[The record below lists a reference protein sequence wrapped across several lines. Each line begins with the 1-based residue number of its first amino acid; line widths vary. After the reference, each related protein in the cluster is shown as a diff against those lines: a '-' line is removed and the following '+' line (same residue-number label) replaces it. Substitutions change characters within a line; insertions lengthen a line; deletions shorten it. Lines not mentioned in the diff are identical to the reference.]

1 MTASAISRV
10 GKALAVAATRNR
22 SDDERDQLMTQNA
35 QLRARV
41 SKLEE
46 ENAYLRETLAA
57 TEAKLVKARRGRKDV
72 APAPAE
78 SDGKLYFEGVEVIT
92 QTQAAAQLGVDQG
105 TVSRWVK
112 AKKLKTV
119 KVPWRRWP
127 MIVASSL

>member
-1 MTASAISRV
+1 MTASATRIGS
-10 GKALAVAATRNR
+10 ALAVAATRNR
-22 SDDERDQLMTQNA
+22 SDDERDQLLTQNA

-57 TEAKLVKARRGRKDV
+57 TEAKLVKARRGKP

-78 SDGKLYFEGVEVIT
+78 ETDGKLYFEGEEVIT
-92 QTQAAAQLGVDQG
+92 QTQAAGRLGVDQG
-105 TVSRWVK
+105 TVSRWVH

>member
-1 MTASAISRV
+1 MTALASRRI
-10 GKALAVAATRNR
+10 GSALASTVSQSR
-22 SDDERDQLMTQNA
+22 SDDERDQLLLQNE

-41 SKLEE
+41 SKQEKE
-46 ENAYLRETLAA
+46 IAYLRETLAA
-57 TEAKLVKARRGRKDV
+57 TEAKLVKARRGRHDV

-78 SDGKLYFEGVEVIT
+78 SDGKLYFEGEEVIT
-92 QTQAAAQLGVDQG
+92 QTQAAGRLGVDQG
-105 TVSRWVK
+105 TVSRWVH

>member
-1 MTASAISRV
+1 MTALASRRI
-10 GKALAVAATRNR
+10 GSALASAVSRN
-22 SDDERDQLMTQNA
+22 STDDERDQLLQANA

-41 SKLEE
+41 SKLEDE
-46 ENAYLRETLAA
+46 VAYFKAALEQTEKKLAD
-57 TEAKLVKARRGRKDV
+57 ARRGKLAP

-78 SDGKLYFEGVEVIT
+78 SDGKLYFEGEEVIT
-92 QTQAAAQLGVDQG
+92 QTQAAGRLGVDQG
-105 TVSRWVK
+105 TVSRWVN